1 MQIEITP
8 ESLLKQLKLSVSEH
22 SLALMDTIIKS
33 TKGSQQFFKHIFSFN
48 DALAHVNA
56 FIAPSNS
63 VNLLKIKYHGDQN
76 DQVIASKF
84 HEAVNHWG
92 QKYKVELEKVEGKET
107 YYIKGLIA

>member
-8 ESLLKQLKLSVSEH
+8 ESLLKQLKLSVSDH
-22 SLALMDTIIKS
+22 SLALMGTIIKS
-33 TKGSQQFFKHIFSFN
+33 TKGSQQFFKHLFSLN

-63 VNLLKIKYHGDQN
+63 VDLLKIKYHGDHN
-76 DQVIASKF
+76 DEAYRSKF
-84 HEAVNHWG
+84 HDAVIHWG

-107 YYIKGLIA
+107 YYIKGLTI